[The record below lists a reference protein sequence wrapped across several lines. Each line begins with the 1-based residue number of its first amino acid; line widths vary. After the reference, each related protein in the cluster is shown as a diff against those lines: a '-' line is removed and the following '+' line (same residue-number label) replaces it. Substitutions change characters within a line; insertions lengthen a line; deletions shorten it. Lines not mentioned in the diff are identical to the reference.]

1 MTPNAQAR
9 QLYQEYGTYRC
20 DALRPTTCVHRILLG
35 ELEQIVAGSRGLVRM
50 EELGASLEGR
60 SINLLRVGTG
70 PKTILCWSQMHGD
83 ETTATMALCDI
94 LQFLSACGRERS
106 WVATMLEQ
114 VTIAMIPMLN
124 PDGAEAGRRVTAAQV
139 DVNRDAKALLT
150 PEGRIL
156 RETHRALRPAFGFN
170 LHDQEVRSV
179 GSTKKVA
186 ALALLAPSPDEK
198 RSRPISRLRAMRV
211 CALISRAL
219 APFADGHIA
228 TFTDGYE
235 SRSFGDRMQS
245 WGTST
250 ILIESGHWP
259 NDREKN
265 EIRKLNF
272 VALLVAMRGIA
283 GGTYQD
289 AELEHYHALKPNG
302 TSVLDVIIRNV
313 HLTHPS
319 GWSMRAD
326 IGLSLEPETNRCSAT
341 PVARIVEVGDLHTYG
356 ALQMIEGSARH
367 LAHTEV
373 TVGRTI
379 PLSGLH
385 DLLQLYD
392 GG

>member
-1 MTPNAQAR
+1 MTTATQAR
-9 QLYQEYGTYRC
+9 QLYQEYGTYRIG
-20 DALRPTTCVHRILLG
+20 ALRPATCVHLTVTE
-35 ELEQIVAGSRGLVRM
+35 ELRQIVAGSGGLVAM
-50 EELGASLEGR
+50 DELGASLEGR
-60 SINLLRVGTG
+60 SIYLLRAGRG
-70 PKTILCWSQMHGD
+70 PKTVLCWSQMHGD

-106 WVATMLEQ
+106 WVSVMLEQ
-114 VTIAMIPMLN
+114 ITIAMIPMLN

-139 DVNRDAKALLT
+139 DINRDARALMT
-150 PEGRIL
+150 PEARIL

-186 ALALLAPSPDEK
+186 ALAFLAPSPDEK

-211 CALISRAL
+211 CALMARSL
-219 APFADGHIA
+219 APFAEGHIA
-228 TFTDGYE
+228 TFADGYE
-235 SRSFGDRMQS
+235 PRSFGDRMQS

-250 ILIESGHWP
+250 VLIESGHWP
-259 NDREKN
+259 KDREKN
-265 EIRKLNF
+265 EIRRLNF

-283 GGTYQD
+283 DGTYQD

-313 HLTHPS
+313 RLKHPS

-326 IGLSLEPETNRCSAT
+326 IGLSLEPETNRIGAD
-341 PVARIVEVGDLHTYG
+341 PLARIVEVGDLHTYG
-356 ALQMIEGSARH
+356 ALQTIEGSARR
-367 LAHTEV
+367 LAHSEV

-379 PLSGLH
+379 PLSALH
-385 DLLQLYD
+385 DLLQLYS